1 MRLTKTFAE
10 TRNSMRA
17 DSTNRIA
24 GLVPTLG
31 YWHEGHVALAAAARG
46 ECDVVVA
53 SIFVNPLQFNQQADL
68 EAYPR
73 DVDRDAA
80 IAEAA
85 GVDILFVPEPSE
97 MFSDPPLT
105 RVSID
110 ALSGGAEGERRP
122 GHFSGVATVVT
133 KLLAGVQPDRAYFG
147 RKDAQQL
154 ALVSRLVRDL
164 SLPAEIRPVSTVRE
178 FDGLALSSRNARL
191 TAGGRAAAVAL
202 SSGLMH
208 AADAIDAG
216 ERSSATLVEIAM
228 RAMHHAP
235 GVGPEY
241 AVVAGA
247 DDVQEVESVA
257 GAAFLAI
264 AATVGD
270 VRLIDNL
277 YLDFDEGRVTPDRG
291 VWLQEPSTVY
301 R

>member
-1 MRLTKTFAE
+1 MRLTTTFAE
-10 TRNSMRA
+10 TRDAVRA
-17 DSTNRIA
+17 DTDRIA

-31 YWHEGHVALAAAARG
+31 YWHEGHVALAEAARR
-46 ECDVVVA
+46 ESDVVVA

-73 DVDRDAA
+73 DVDRDAG
-80 IAEAA
+80 IADAA
-85 GVDILFVPEPSE
+85 GVDVLFVPDASE
-97 MFSDPPLT
+97 MFSEPPMT

-110 ALSGGAEGERRP
+110 ALSGGPEGERRP

-164 SLPAEIRPVSTVRE
+164 SLPVEIQPVATVRE

-191 TAGGRAAAVAL
+191 TSGGRAAAVSL
-202 SSGLMH
+202 SSGLMR
-208 AADAIDAG
+208 AADAVDAG
-216 ERSSATLVEIAM
+216 ERSAAVLVEIAM
-228 RAMHHAP
+228 EAMERAP
-235 GVGPEY
+235 GVRPEY

-247 DDVQEVESVA
+247 DDVQEIETVDRVS
-257 GAAFLAI
+257 FLAV

-277 YLDFDEGRVTPDRG
+277 YLDFDEGRVAPDRG
-291 VWLQEPSTVY
+291 VWLQEPSAVY

>member
-1 MRLTKTFAE
+1 MRVTSTFAE
-10 TRNSMRA
+10 TRAAIRTETSG
-17 DSTNRIA
+17 IA

-73 DVDRDAA
+73 DVDRDSA

-85 GVDILFVPEPSE
+85 GVDVLFVPEPSE
-97 MFSDPPLT
+97 MFSEPPLT
-105 RVSID
+105 RVSVE
-110 ALSGGAEGERRP
+110 ALSWGPEGERRP

-133 KLLAGVQPDRAYFG
+133 KLFAGVQPDRAYFG

-154 ALVSRLVRDL
+154 ALVCRLVGDL
-164 SLPAEIRPVSTVRE
+164 SLPVAIRPVSTVRE

-202 SSGLMH
+202 SRGLMH
-208 AADAIDAG
+208 AADAVDAG
-216 ERSSATLVEIAM
+216 ERSAATLVGMAM
-228 RAMHHAP
+228 RAMQHAP
-235 GVGPEY
+235 GVMPEY

-247 DDVQEVESVA
+247 DDIQEIETVDRV
-257 GAAFLAI
+257 AFLAV

-277 YLDFDEGRVTPDRG
+277 YLDFAEGRVMPDRG
-291 VWLQEPSTVY
+291 VWLQESSTVY

>member
-1 MRLTKTFAE
+1 MRLTTTFAE
-10 TRNSMRA
+10 TRRA
-17 DSTNRIA
+17 IRTDTDGVA

-31 YWHEGHVALAAAARG
+31 YWHEGHVALAAAARQA
-46 ECDVVVA
+46 CDVVVA
-53 SIFVNPLQFNQQADL
+53 SIFVNPLQFDQPADL

-73 DVDRDAA
+73 NVERDAA

-85 GVDILFVPEPSE
+85 GVDVLFVPEPSE
-97 MFSDPPLT
+97 MFSEPPVT
-105 RVSID
+105 RVSVD
-110 ALSGGAEGERRP
+110 ALSGGPEGERRP
-122 GHFSGVATVVT
+122 GHFGGVATVVT
-133 KLLAGVQPDRAYFG
+133 KLFAGVQPDRAYFG

-164 SLPAEIRPVSTVRE
+164 SLPVEIRPVSTVRE
-178 FDGLALSSRNARL
+178 LDGLALSSRNARL

-208 AADAIDAG
+208 AADAVDGG
-216 ERSSATLVEIAM
+216 ERSAATLVEVAL
-228 RAMHHAP
+228 RAMERAP
-235 GVGPEY
+235 GVDPEY
-241 AVVAGA
+241 AMVAAA
-247 DDVQEVESVA
+247 DDVLEIDTVDRVC
-257 GAAFLAI
+257 FLAV